1 MNVKFIESLSNAYG
15 APGFED
21 DVNAVIRDY
30 VKDQFDIQEDTM
42 RNLILMRKNHDGDK
56 PILMLDGH
64 SDEVAFIVQSIRPN
78 GTLRFV
84 PNGSW
89 SAQNVAA
96 HKVRIR
102 NAEGVYIEGVV
113 ASKPP
118 HFSSGP
124 EMLIPISEM
133 LIDVGASSYEEVV
146 NDYKIEIGAP
156 IVPDVTFSYNEDR
169 GIMLGKAFDNRLGCG
184 CVVEVLKAIEGM
196 DLAIDVVGAISTQEE
211 VGGRGAKVNA
221 QMIEPDIAIVFEGTP
236 ADDTFRDVYDAQGAL
251 KKGTQIRHVD
261 KSMISNPRFV
271 SLAKEI
277 AKVHEIPFQEA
288 VRIGGGTNGAL
299 IQTQVLDV
307 PCIVLGTPVRYAHT
321 HYGFSAIDDYKA
333 SIDLA
338 VEMIKKLSKD
348 VINGF

>member
-1 MNVKFIESLSNAYG
+1 MGIKFIEALSNAYG

-21 DVNAVIRDY
+21 DVNAVIKEY
-30 VKDQFDIQEDTM
+30 VKDQFEIQEDSM

-56 PILMLDGH
+56 PLLMLDGH

-78 GTLRFV
+78 GTLRFIS
-84 PNGSW
+84 NGSW

-96 HKVRIR
+96 HKVRIK

-118 HFSSGP
+118 HFSSGA
-124 EMLIPISEM
+124 ESLIPISDM
-133 LIDVGASSYEEVV
+133 VIDVGASSYEEAV
-146 NDYKIEIGAP
+146 NEYKIEIGAP
-156 IVPDVTFSYNEDR
+156 IVPDVTFSYNEKT

-196 DLAIDVVGAISTQEE
+196 DLAIDVVGAISVQEE

-236 ADDTFRDVYDAQGAL
+236 ADDTFRDAYDAQGAL
-251 KKGTQIRHVD
+251 RKGTQIRHVD
-261 KSMISNPRFV
+261 KTMISNPRFV
-271 SLAKEI
+271 RLAKEV
-277 AKVHEIPFQEA
+277 AKSNEIPFQEA
-288 VRIGGGTNGAL
+288 VREGGGTNGAL

-321 HYGFSAIDDYKA
+321 HYGFSAVSDYKA

-338 VEMIKKLSKD
+338 VEIIKKLSED
-348 VINGF
+348 VIAGF

>member
-1 MNVKFIESLSNAYG
+1 MGIKFVEALSNAYG

-30 VKDQFDIQEDTM
+30 CKDQFDIQEDSM
-42 RNLILMRKNHDGDK
+42 RNLIILRKNHSGEK
-56 PILMLDGH
+56 PVLMLDGH

-78 GTLRFV
+78 GTIRFV
-84 PNGSW
+84 SNGSW

-102 NAEGVYIEGVV
+102 NAEGKYIEGVV

-124 EMLIPISEM
+124 DQLIPISEM
-133 LIDVGASSYEEVV
+133 VIDVGATSYEEAV
-146 NDYKIEIGAP
+146 NDFKIVLGAP
-156 IVPDVTFSYNEDR
+156 IVPDVTFSYNEKM

-196 DLAIDVVGAISTQEE
+196 ELPIDVVGAISVQEE
-211 VGGRGAKVNA
+211 IGGRGAKVNA
-221 QMIEPDIAIVFEGTP
+221 QRIEPDIAIVFEGTP
-236 ADDTFRDVYDAQGAL
+236 ADDTFRDAYDAQGAL

-261 KSMISNPRFV
+261 KTMVSNPRFV
-271 SLAKEI
+271 KMAIDTAK
-277 AKVHEIPFQEA
+277 ASQIPYQEA
-288 VRIGGGTNGAL
+288 VREGGGTNGAL
-299 IQTQVLDV
+299 IQTQVYDV

-321 HYGFSAIDDYKA
+321 HYGFSAVSDYKD

-338 VEMIKKLSKD
+338 VEIIKKLSED
-348 VINGF
+348 VIASF